1 MWIQILIIFGVVA
14 LLAVGFIAMR
24 KDRFRSGGAVGN
36 ALQEMHSAFDP
47 GVQHTIEEIHR
58 EHIREDD
65 SGEPPTDKKQTF
77 HFNHGHP

>member
-1 MWIQILIIFGVVA
+1 MWIQILIIIVVVA

-24 KDRFRSGGAVGN
+24 KDRYRSGGALGN

-65 SGEPPTDKKQTF
+65 SGEPPADKKPTS
-77 HFNHGHP
+77 HFNNGYP